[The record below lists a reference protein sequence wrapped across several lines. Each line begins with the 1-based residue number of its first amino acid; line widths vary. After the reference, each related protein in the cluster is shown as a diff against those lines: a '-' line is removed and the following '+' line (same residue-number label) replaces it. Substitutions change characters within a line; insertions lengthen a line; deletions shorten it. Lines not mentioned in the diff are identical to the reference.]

1 MHSGSFGK
9 FRGKVVNMKRFIMTT
24 LVVLSAI
31 SAIFASTYIID
42 RYDFNFEGKTDVNEV
57 YKFLGLSDG
66 ASFSSYEELQ
76 SHVIAKTQK
85 LVNERIFT
93 SVDYD
98 IVEGDV
104 VVTTPGDETANE
116 YHYVAVYYVNDRSP
130 FFIFPTPKYD
140 SNYGAKIGLRIDSK
154 NFGGK
159 LAKFQINADM
169 EQKDHSFSKA
179 DYGLDFGI
187 VGFPIAG
194 FDMDTTLSLGYDGT
208 KEGLK
213 GFTSGLSAKLYGI
226 KVMGANL
233 DTSVSFKYDGSR
245 EGIQSLTSDFTTK
258 LTGVKVL
265 DFNMDASAVVKY
277 DGTKEKALGFS
288 TELATKFYNIKLFK
302 DITFSLSGGI
312 TLTPETVEM
321 ESFGASKYTYTAAL
335 GNLVPTWGGASLT
348 HTLTYEP
355 RSRKTSTDN
364 SISYNGLYM
373 NGKKINTSYS
383 FKTEAVEGTPSVKLT
398 MGPSFSVG
406 IALPWSFTLTPSLS
420 FSKVYA
426 TDGTWNAKDWT
437 VSSNKVKVGASL
449 SHSTINY
456 VLDGNSDFRK
466 GMYLSVSASREVP
479 VMDVFNNPSDSA
491 TVYFTWFP
499 FANSWFNPSIRVTGS
514 LSPTPNKSLVS
525 ASDGKPTV
533 SDYMRGIRDDNTY
546 STSTSDLKFVANI
559 MLTTKC
565 IDLGS
570 WARTYAIAFSDIGLV
585 RKTKDDEVKMLYT
598 VGIEGIGIINDHPN
612 YPVRASLGFNVDSL
626 KTFSETNRF
635 EDLEYELTFG
645 LYYFY

>member
-1 MHSGSFGK
+1 MANALEKGK
-9 FRGKVVNMKRFIMTT
+9 EKRGISILKRFISTA
-24 LVVLSAI
+24 LIALAGLC
-31 SAIFASTYIID
+31 ALFADTYTID
-42 RYDFNFEGKTDVNEV
+42 RYDFVFEGRTDATRV
-57 YKFLGLSDG
+57 YDYLKISDNTSFESYDALSG
-66 ASFSSYEELQ
+66 
-76 SHVIAKTQK
+76 HVRSKAQD
-85 LVNERIFT
+85 LVNARIFT
-93 SVDYD
+93 SVDYTV
-98 IVEGDV
+98 VENPSV
-104 VVTTPGDETANE
+104 AQEDESVA
-116 YHYVAVYYVNDRSP
+116 YHYIARYSVNDKSP
-130 FFIFPTPKYD
+130 FFVFPTPKYD
-140 SNYGAKIGLRIDSK
+140 SNYGMKIGLRVDSK

-159 LAKFQINADM
+159 LAQFQINANM

-179 DYGLDFGI
+179 NYGLDFCI

-194 FDMDTTLSLGYDGT
+194 FNMDTTLSLGYDGT

-226 KVMGANL
+226 KVLGANL
-233 DTSVSFKYDGSR
+233 DTSVSFKNDGSR

-265 DFNMDASAVVKY
+265 DFNMDASVVVKY

-302 DITFSLSGGI
+302 DITLSLSGGI

-335 GNLVPTWGGASLT
+335 GNLVPTWGGASLS

-364 SISYNGLYM
+364 AISYDGLYI
-373 NGKKINTSYS
+373 NGKKISTSYS

-398 MGPSFSVG
+398 MGPSFSVD

-420 FSKVYA
+420 FSKEYA
-426 TDGTWNAKDWT
+426 TDGTWNAKDWA

-449 SHSTINY
+449 SRSTINY

-466 GMYLSVSASREVP
+466 GMTLSVSASREVP

-499 FANSWFNPSIRVTGS
+499 FANGWFNPSIRVTGS
-514 LSPTPNKSLVS
+514 LSPTPNTSLVS
-525 ASDGKPTV
+525 ASDGKPTL
-533 SDYMRGIRDDNTY
+533 SDYMRGIRDDNPY
-546 STSTSDLKFVANI
+546 STSSSDLKFVANI

-626 KTFSETNRF
+626 KTFSETNKF